1 MVWQG
6 KFQRIYESFSCLTH
20 MKILQNSK
28 INMIF
33 KNNKLI
39 IIKYKIWHCF
49 HHQIEKKKKNSFLSV
64 FSLPVEE
71 PHISIHRWIL
81 SPFLF
86 FLFFADLSFF
96 HFHFNLLFFISVY
109 KCLQWLLSVNKL
121 STVIYYRC
129 MIIH

>member
-39 IIKYKIWHCF
+39 IIKYKSWHCF
-49 HHQIEKKKKNSFLSV
+49 HHQIEKNKNKKKV
-64 FSLPVEE
+64 FSLCFFAPSWRTTHFNSQVN
-71 PHISIHRWIL
+71 SKSL
-81 SPFLF
+81 SF
-86 FLFFADLSFF
+86 FLFLQISLSFIF
-96 HFHFNLLFFISVY
+96 TLIFCFSFLFINVCNDCYLLTNF
-109 KCLQWLLSVNKL
+109 QRLS
-121 STVIYYRC
+121 
-129 MIIH
+129 IIDVW